1 MACTP
6 YVDCDNK
13 IESLESIFKRLIVV
27 QEDGSLAIRGCCD
40 GDGSTGCNPYVDC
53 DHRHGW
59 PGLFKNIIVM
69 RADNTFA
76 IRACG

>member
-6 YVDCDNK
+6 YMECNK
-13 IESLESIFKRLIVV
+13 REGWESLFKRLIVE

-40 GDGSTGCNPYVDC
+40 GESLGCEPYVDC

-59 PGLFKNIIVM
+59 QGLFKSIVVM
-69 RADNTFA
+69 RADDTFA